1 MLNFQFTPFPNLT
14 SSRLYFR
21 KVTLDDIPEIIALR
35 GNPEVMRFIP
45 RPLVTNETEA
55 IAHIQANLDGL
66 ENNTALNWIVCLK
79 DNPKAIGIVGFY
91 RLKPEDYRAEI
102 GYMLLPEY
110 HGQGI
115 VTEAVER
122 LIQYGFT
129 DMQLNSIEAV
139 IAPDNVAS
147 QRVVLKNHFVQEA
160 FFKEYEYY
168 EGRFLDVQIYSLLKR
183 NYKATI

>member
-1 MLNFQFTPFPNLT
+1 MLHFQFTPFPVLT
-14 SSRLYFR
+14 SSRLLFR

-35 GNPEVMRFIP
+35 GNPEVMCFIP

-55 IAHIQANLDGL
+55 IAHINANLEEI

-79 DNPKAIGIVGFY
+79 DNPKAMGIVGFY

-110 HGQGI
+110 HGQGYI
-115 VTEAVER
+115 SEAVER
-122 LIQYGFT
+122 LIQYGFN

-139 IAPDNVAS
+139 IAPDNIPS
-147 QRVVLKNHFVQEA
+147 QRVVLKNNFEQEA

-168 EGRFLDVQIYSLLKR
+168 EGRFLDIQIYSLLKR
-183 NYKATI
+183 NYLPTI

>member
-1 MLNFQFTPFPNLT
+1 MLHFQFTPFPELT
-14 SSRLYFR
+14 SSRLLFR

-45 RPLVTNETEA
+45 RPLVTNESEA
-55 IAHIQANLDGL
+55 IAHINANLEGL

-110 HGQGI
+110 HGQGYI
-115 VTEAVER
+115 SEAVER
-122 LIQYGFT
+122 LIQYGFN

-139 IAPDNVAS
+139 IAPDNIAS
-147 QRVVLKNHFVQEA
+147 HRVVLKNNFEQEA

-183 NYKATI
+183 NYLPTI